1 MANDLFI
8 DRAVRDWV
16 FVPLTIFIILM
27 KLIMQYVHVVR
38 PLFLC
43 LPPFPPSQARTA
55 PLRRPLRPALP
66 PPRCDRARASPPFST
81 HQKTPPPAS
90 QNTDDPPKKNHTR

>member
-38 PLFLC
+38 FFLFSSS
-43 LPPFPPSQARTA
+43 PRPSVSRSFVVAVVVAVA
-55 PLRRPLRPALP
+55 P
-66 PPRCDRARASPPFST
+66 
-81 HQKTPPPAS
+81 
-90 QNTDDPPKKNHTR
+90 

>member
-1 MANDLFI
+1 MATDLFI

-38 PLFLC
+38 SKCF
-43 LPPFPPSQARTA
+43 LPP
-55 PLRRPLRPALP
+55 
-66 PPRCDRARASPPFST
+66 C
-81 HQKTPPPAS
+81 
-90 QNTDDPPKKNHTR
+90 